1 MNMEKIAPWKALL
14 DEAMRMNLH
23 PTRGQSMW
31 MGPSEYMHSLIM
43 DELGLETS
51 IFWLEESSIILF
63 ISLPKHEYFLL
74 VFY

>member
-1 MNMEKIAPWKALL
+1 
-14 DEAMRMNLH
+14 MNLQR
-23 PTRGQSMW
+23 TCGRSMW

-43 DELGLETS
+43 DELRLETS
-51 IFWLEESSIILF
+51 IFLLEESSVILF